1 MRTKHIFII
10 GFIFFVIAAICSDG
24 YFHPDE
30 HFQLLEFANYKMG
43 GIPGE
48 HLPWEFD
55 EQMRPTFQV
64 LIVYGL
70 CTSMKALG
78 LFDPYVAS
86 MLLRMVTALMM
97 FYVLYLFYKKYKD
110 QLHSEKG
117 VWWFAVLTFL
127 LWYVPFVSA
136 RYSSESFGT
145 IFMLTALLKYDT
157 PDKLRNSALSYLLI
171 GSFLGISFISRFQ
184 MGFMIFGFG
193 AWILFIKREKLNAIA
208 LILLGFILMV
218 GVGLL
223 CDYWFYGT
231 WVSSAYNYFY
241 QNLVENKA
249 AGFGVSPWWYY
260 AALTPAVV
268 FPLLGIII
276 VPVFI
281 YFFIKYPKHIFTW
294 LLIPFI
300 LIHHAIGHKELRFL
314 FAVTPFIPFI
324 VVIVIERIKWMKY
337 LRFFKYFFWV
347 INIPALIIMSL
358 KPAYDNME
366 MFKYIYRHQPKS
378 DVYYIKNTMPFMM
391 YQFEL
396 TKKPFVKGKDLKL
409 AFFHQPGFHPIPV
422 DTLSSII
429 DTVNSSADPVIFA
442 VRTPHYIEIYSQKFD
457 EANIQHKVL
466 YHTYHTWLWPFNY
479 YHWINRDDVGAW
491 TVVELSRK

>member
-1 MRTKHIFII
+1 MKSK
-10 GFIFFVIAAICSDG
+10 FIFFIGFVLFIVAAICSDG

-70 CTSMKALG
+70 CQFMKTG
-78 LFDPYVAS
+78 GFFDPYTAS
-86 MLLRMVTALMM
+86 MILRLFTAVMM
-97 FYVLYLFYKKYKD
+97 FYVLYFFYNRYKN
-110 QLHSEKG
+110 QLNSTKG
-117 VWWFAVLTFL
+117 IWWFAALTFL
-127 LWYVPFVSA
+127 LWYIPFVSV

-145 IFMLTALLKYDT
+145 IFMLAALLLYDV
-157 PDKLRNSALSYLLI
+157 PDKQKGNILNSILI
-171 GSFLGISFISRFQ
+171 GLFLGVSFISRFQ

-193 AWILFIKREKLNAIA
+193 AWVLFIKREKLSI
-208 LILLGFILMV
+208 ILSMLVGFVLMV
-218 GVGLL
+218 GIGQL
-223 CDYWFYGT
+223 CDYWFYGS

-260 AALTPAVV
+260 ASLTPALV

-276 VPVFI
+276 VPAFI

-294 LLIPFI
+294 LLIPF
-300 LIHHAIGHKELRFL
+300 LVIHHAIGHKELRFL

-324 VVIVIERIKWMKY
+324 IIIVLERVKWMKY
-337 LRFFKYFFWV
+337 LKFFKYVFWI
-347 INIPALIIMSL
+347 INIPALFIMSI

-378 DVYYIKNTMPFMM
+378 QVYYIRNTMPFMM

-396 TKKPFVKGKDLKL
+396 TNKPFVKAKDLKL
-409 AFFHQPGFHPIPV
+409 AFFHQPGFHPNPI
-422 DTLSSII
+422 DTLSSLI
-429 DTVNSSADPVIFA
+429 DTVRNSSEPIIFA
-442 VRTPHYIEIYSQKFD
+442 VRTPHFIELYKQQFA
-457 EANIQHKVL
+457 EAQINCKVV
-466 YHTYHTWLWPFNY
+466 YYTYHTWLWPINY

-491 TVVELSRK
+491 TVVELSKK